1 MPEYLPIE
9 YPIQIP
15 YQLRVYFTKGVFD
28 TANPLFRDLSCSRE
42 SGIRR
47 KVLIYIDEAVSQSNP
62 DLQEQIKAYFN
73 HHENDLRL
81 MGSHVLQGGESL
93 KNDSSVVD
101 RIYAD
106 IEENRICRHSFVA
119 AIGGGALLDT
129 VGFAASTAHRG
140 IRHLRLPTTT
150 LGQADAG
157 VGVKNGV
164 NFNQKKNFV
173 GAFAPPFAVIN
184 DFNFLSSLPAVHMR
198 NGYIEAIKVALI
210 RDAEFFTWIEDNVE
224 ALKQFDNAAMEELIY
239 RCAKHH
245 VAFIA
250 TSGDP
255 FEMGSVRP
263 LDFGHWAA
271 HKLEQLSEFA
281 LSHGEAVA
289 IGIAIDTLYS
299 EQKGYLSSENS
310 ARILNLLKQLD
321 FETYSD
327 YLEQKSG
334 NRFPYV
340 LEGLEEFREHLG
352 GQLTITLLKHVGSRF
367 EVHEID
373 NEVVLKV
380 IQRLKNL

>member
-1 MPEYLPIE
+1 
-9 YPIQIP
+9 
-15 YQLRVYFTKGVFD
+15 
-28 TANPLFRDLSCSRE
+28 
-42 SGIRR
+42 
-47 KVLIYIDEAVSQSNP
+47 
-62 DLQEQIKAYFN
+62 
-73 HHENDLRL
+73 
-81 MGSHVLQGGESL
+81 
-93 KNDSSVVD
+93 
-101 RIYAD
+101 
-106 IEENRICRHSFVA
+106 
-119 AIGGGALLDT
+119 
-129 VGFAASTAHRG
+129 
-140 IRHLRLPTTT
+140 
-150 LGQADAG
+150 
-157 VGVKNGV
+157 
-164 NFNQKKNFV
+164 
-173 GAFAPPFAVIN
+173 
-184 DFNFLSSLPAVHMR
+184 
-198 NGYIEAIKVALI
+198 
-210 RDAEFFTWIEDNVE
+210 
-224 ALKQFDNAAMEELIY
+224 
-239 RCAKHH
+239 
-245 VAFIA
+245 
-250 TSGDP
+250 
-255 FEMGSVRP
+255 MGSVRP